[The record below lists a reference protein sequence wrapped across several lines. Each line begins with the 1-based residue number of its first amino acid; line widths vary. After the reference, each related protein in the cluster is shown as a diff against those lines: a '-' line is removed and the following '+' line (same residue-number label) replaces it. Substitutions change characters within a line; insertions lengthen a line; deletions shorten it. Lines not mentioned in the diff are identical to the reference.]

1 MKKKKA
7 KLHEISVGFFYSS
20 LSLSIFLYP
29 PKVIPQSISESDLAV
44 KAESINVKIFGPA
57 SSGSGVIINKAN
69 STYEVLTAKHVINS
83 VSKGDEV
90 EIKTTDGKLH
100 LFIQG
105 SINKFPNVDM
115 ATIKFSSLGNYKTAE
130 LGDSKSVR
138 SGNKVYVSGFPLP
151 TASVNKS
158 IFRFQVGNVIANSNS
173 KLKDGYNLL
182 YSNPTLPG
190 MSGGS
195 VIDESGKLI
204 AIHGRSELDAIA
216 SSDSGKLISTGVN
229 QAIPVE
235 FYVAFAEKRELV
247 ISESKKTSDDYL
259 AEAYSSFQ
267 NKDKPLK
274 ILKLAKQSLDL
285 NKSALGY
292 TLMGSAK
299 NDLSDTEGALKAYEE
314 ALKLDENIELALR
327 YKAEQVSSEKA
338 LNIYNKLIKLYPENM
353 YYHFR
358 RSEEKG
364 LLGDNKGKLE
374 DRLKTLELAKQ
385 QNLWGR
391 SPGSSDDP
399 KNTIKLAIYSMIG
412 NNYYELGNIPKACD
426 YWNTSYEAGGDQW
439 YFVSQGEYI
448 FHSKRGL
455 PTFSADPRDKHLK
468 ELLGRG
474 KLDDIIYKLC
484 L

>member
-1 MKKKKA
+1 MNKRKIT
-7 KLHEISVGFFYSS
+7 LQRISFGFFYSS
-20 LSLSIFLYP
+20 LSFCIFLYP
-29 PKVIPQSISESDLAV
+29 PKVIPKSSLESDLAV
-44 KAESINVKIFGPA
+44 KAKSINVKIFGPA
-57 SSGSGVIINKAN
+57 SSGSGVILNKVN

-90 EIKTTDGKLH
+90 EIKTPDGKLH

-105 SINKFPNVDM
+105 SINKVPNVDM
-115 ATIKFSSLGNYKTAE
+115 ATIKFSSLSDYKTAE
-130 LGDSKSVR
+130 LGNSKSVR

-158 IFRFQVGNVIANSNS
+158 IFRFQGGNVIANSNS

-204 AIHGRSELDAIA
+204 AIHGRSELDANA

-235 FYVAFAEKRELV
+235 FYVAFAEKREIV

-259 AEAYSSFQ
+259 AEAYSSFK
-267 NKDKPLK
+267 NKEKPLK

-292 TLMGSAK
+292 TLMGAAK
-299 NDLSDTEGALKAYEE
+299 NDLSDPEGALKAYDE

-327 YKAEQVSSEKA
+327 YKAEQISSEKA
-338 LNIYNKLIKLYPENM
+338 LNIYNKLIKLYPDNM

-391 SPGSSDDP
+391 STGSSDDP
-399 KNTIKLAIYSMIG
+399 FNAIRFGIYSMIG
-412 NNYYELGNIPKACD
+412 NNYYELGDIPKACD
-426 YWNTSYEAGGDQW
+426 YWNTAYEAGEDKW
-439 YFVSQGEYI
+439 YYGFHKEYV
-448 FHSKRGL
+448 FHNYRGR
-455 PTFSADPRDKHLK
+455 PTFSRDPRDKHLE
-468 ELLGRG
+468 ELLGEG
-474 KLDDIIYKLC
+474 HLDDIIYKVC

>member
-1 MKKKKA
+1 MNKNKVKSQI
-7 KLHEISVGFFYSS
+7 ISFGFFFSS
-20 LSLSIFLYP
+20 LSFCIFLFP
-29 PKVIPQSISESDLAV
+29 PKVIPKSSLESDLAV
-44 KAESINVKIFGPA
+44 KAKSINVKIFGPA
-57 SSGSGVIINKAN
+57 SSGSGVILNKVN

-90 EIKTTDGKLH
+90 EIKTPDGKLH

-105 SINKFPNVDM
+105 SINKVPNVDM
-115 ATIKFSSLGNYKTAE
+115 ATIKFSSLSNYKTAE
-130 LGDSKSVR
+130 LGNSKSVR

-158 IFRFQVGNVIANSNS
+158 IFRFQGGNVIANSNS

-204 AIHGRSELDAIA
+204 AIHGRSELDANA

-247 ISESKKTSDDYL
+247 ISESKKTSDDFL

-267 NKDKPLK
+267 NKEKPLK

-292 TLMGSAK
+292 TLMGAAK
-299 NDLSDTEGALKAYEE
+299 NDLSDTEGALKAYDE

-327 YKAEQVSSEKA
+327 YKAENVEGENA
-338 LNIYNKLIKLYPENM
+338 LNLYNKLIKLYPENM
-353 YYHFR
+353 YYHFK
-358 RSEEKG
+358 RSAVKG
-364 LLGDNKGKLE
+364 TLGDNKGKLE

-385 QNLWGR
+385 QNLWSRG
-391 SPGSSDDP
+391 PGSSDDP
-399 KNTIKLAIYSMIG
+399 SNHIKLAIYSMIG
-412 NNYYELGNIPKACD
+412 NNYYELGNIPQACD
-426 YWNTSYEAGGDQW
+426 YWNTSYEAGGDTW
-439 YFVSQGEYI
+439 YFVAQTEYV
-448 FHSKRGL
+448 FHSRRGL
-455 PTFSADPRDKHLK
+455 PTFSSAPRDEHLK
-468 ELLGRG
+468 NLLGRG
-474 KLDDIIYKLC
+474 ELDDIIYKVC

>member
-1 MKKKKA
+1 MNKKKV
-7 KLHEISVGFFYSS
+7 KLQRISLGFFYSS
-20 LSLSIFLYP
+20 LSFCIFLYP
-29 PKVIPQSISESDLAV
+29 PKVIPKSSLESDLAV
-44 KAESINVKIFGPA
+44 KAKSINVKIFGPA
-57 SSGSGVIINKAN
+57 SSGSGVILNKVN

-90 EIKTTDGKLH
+90 EIKTPDGKLH

-105 SINKFPNVDM
+105 SINKVPNVDM
-115 ATIKFSSLGNYKTAE
+115 ATIKFSSLSNYKTAE
-130 LGDSKSVR
+130 LGNSKSVR

-158 IFRFQVGNVIANSNS
+158 IFRFQGGNVIANSNS

-204 AIHGRSELDAIA
+204 AIHGRSELDANA

-292 TLMGSAK
+292 TLMGAAK
-299 NDLSDTEGALKAYEE
+299 NDLSDTEGALKAYDE

-327 YKAEQVSSEKA
+327 YKAENVKGENA
-338 LNIYNKLIKLYPENM
+338 LNLYNKLIKLYPENT
-353 YYHFR
+353 YYHFK
-358 RSEEKG
+358 RSGVKG
-364 LLGDNKGKLE
+364 TLGDNKGKLE
-374 DRLKTLELAKQ
+374 DRLRTLELAKQ
-385 QNLWGR
+385 QNLWSIG
-391 SPGSSDDP
+391 PGSPDDP
-399 KNTIKLAIYSMIG
+399 TNEIRSGIYSFIG
-412 NNYYELGNIPKACD
+412 NNYYELGDIPKACD
-426 YWNTSYEAGGDQW
+426 YWNKSYETGGDTY
-439 YFVSQGEYI
+439 YFVSRFEYI
-448 FHSKRGL
+448 FHNQRGKEF
-455 PTFSADPRDKHLK
+455 PSNDPKDKHLE
-468 ELLGRG
+468 ELLGYG
-474 KLDDIIYKLC
+474 ELDDVIYKVC